1 MYRLATLAVLLV
13 ASAETAAAQRYTVDR
28 WEVDDGLPNNALSDL
43 IQSRDGYL
51 WIATWAG
58 VVRFDG
64 VRFTPVAED
73 LPNDHA
79 RVLFEDRDGA
89 MWIGVSGAGLVR
101 WRAGVVEMLTEADGL
116 AGHDVRA
123 LAEDGEGRIWAGTE
137 NGVSVIEPRPFD
149 ASRRELTPG
158 KGRITTYRVEQG
170 LPANDINGL
179 ARGRDGQMW
188 IATAKGVCAAKREDL
203 RCERLA
209 LFSGSANAVLEDR
222 LGRLWVGTD
231 AGLFSEGFDP
241 TPFAGQS
248 VNVLLPSNQGGLWVG
263 FLGGVVAL
271 VDARGI
277 ERYGPA
283 DGLPAGRV
291 VAIYEDPEGSVWV
304 ATDNGGLSRLKP
316 KRVTIYSTAEG
327 LPSNVIGSV
336 VQDGAGTIWAGTQCG
351 PVSELAAGRFVPRF
365 TEYTKDACAR
375 VLWPARDGSL
385 WIGTNGSGVFRW
397 SGGRMEHFGPSDG
410 LSDTRITALFEDRDG
425 VMWIGTE
432 FGGVHTYANGR
443 LSRGFGRAD
452 GVATGQIA
460 SFAQDRD
467 GRVWI
472 GSNAN
477 GLSVHEG
484 GRFRMLSP
492 EESPPTRNIAGL
504 VVDSRGDL
512 WIGSAADGLFR
523 RRHGRYEPFGVAQGL
538 GDRLIAVVV
547 EDRDANLWVCT
558 ARGIS
563 RLERARI
570 EAVAEGRAAS
580 LEPIILDR
588 SDGLLN
594 PEGSGGGLDPSGLR
608 DRDGRIW
615 ISTIGGI
622 AVIDPASFPTNAIP
636 PRVLIE
642 GATLADRPAVLGE
655 NGTIE
660 VPAGTE
666 SIELTY
672 TAFSLLS
679 PPKVRFK
686 YRLDGFDAQWHDAGS
701 RRTAYYPRLPP
712 GSYRFEVLAANNDGL
727 WSTSPAALALTVLPF
742 WWERWQV
749 RVAALGLLLVVT
761 GVAVRFVVL
770 KRTRAELAELERQH
784 ALERER
790 TRIARDLH
798 DDLGSRLSLIG
809 LIAEGTEASV
819 AARAAAETLD
829 QLVWTMNAQNDTAGS
844 FAAYA
849 SRLAE
854 EHLDAAG
861 LTHRFHIQTGLGARE
876 LGAETRRQVYLAF
889 KEAINNVVKH
899 ARATEVHISIGIEDQ
914 TLVVEVADDG
924 CGFSAGSGDPTGI
937 GLAGMRERLEA
948 IGGSAALTS
957 TPGGGHTRRVS
968 VTVEVRP
975 GRRLAC
981 PCDTAP
987 PPRWPTLRAP
997 WPSASSSSKT
1007 TRNCATR
1014 SGRSSIRRRI

>member
-1 MYRLATLAVLLV
+1 MARCTCSRRWPFSSAQV
-13 ASAETAAAQRYTVDR
+13 ARPTPPSVIPSIAGS
-28 WEVDDGLPNNALSDL
+28 VDDGLPNNALSDL
-43 IQSRDGYL
+43 IQSRDGYF

-79 RVLFEDRDGA
+79 RTLSRTVTGA
-89 MWIGVSGAGLVR
+89 MWIGMSGGGLVR
-101 WRAGVVEMLTEADGL
+101 WRAGLVETLTEADGL
-116 AGHDVRA
+116 AGDDVRA

-149 ASRRELTPG
+149 SSRRELTPG

-188 IATAKGVCAAKREDL
+188 IATANGVCVAKRHDV

-241 TPFAGQS
+241 TPLAGQP
-248 VNVLLPSNQGGLWVG
+248 VHVLLPSKQGGLWVG
-263 FLGGVVAL
+263 FRGGVVAL
-271 VDARGI
+271 VDDRGI

-304 ATDNGGLSRLKP
+304 ATDNGGLTRLKP
-316 KRVTIYSTAEG
+316 KRVTMYSTAEG
-327 LPSNVIGSV
+327 LPSNVIGSI
-336 VQDGAGTIWAGTQCG
+336 VQDAAGTIWAGTQCG

-397 SGGRMEHFGPSDG
+397 SGGRMEHFGTANG

-443 LSRGFGRAD
+443 LSRAFGRAD

-477 GLSVHEG
+477 GLSVYEG
-484 GRFRMLSP
+484 GRFRMLLP

-504 VVDSRGDL
+504 LVDSRGDL

-563 RLERARI
+563 RLERAKI

-642 GATLADRPAVLGE
+642 GATLADRPAALGRGRHDRRAGRNRVDRAGLHCVQSAGAAQGALQVPTQWIRCALARRRLASHGVL
-655 NGTIE
+655 
-660 VPAGTE
+660 P
-666 SIELTY
+666 
-672 TAFSLLS
+672 TAAARGRIASKCS
-679 PPKVRFK
+679 PPTT
-686 YRLDGFDAQWHDAGS
+686 
-701 RRTAYYPRLPP
+701 TAC
-712 GSYRFEVLAANNDGL
+712 G
-727 WSTSPAALALTVLPF
+727 
-742 WWERWQV
+742 V
-749 RVAALGLLLVVT
+749 RVPPP
-761 GVAVRFVVL
+761 
-770 KRTRAELAELERQH
+770 
-784 ALERER
+784 
-790 TRIARDLH
+790 
-798 DDLGSRLSLIG
+798 SR
-809 LIAEGTEASV
+809 
-819 AARAAAETLD
+819 
-829 QLVWTMNAQNDTAGS
+829 
-844 FAAYA
+844 
-849 SRLAE
+849 SRCC
-854 EHLDAAG
+854 
-861 LTHRFHIQTGLGARE
+861 R
-876 LGAETRRQVYLAF
+876 
-889 KEAINNVVKH
+889 
-899 ARATEVHISIGIEDQ
+899 S
-914 TLVVEVADDG
+914 
-924 CGFSAGSGDPTGI
+924 
-937 GLAGMRERLEA
+937 
-948 IGGSAALTS
+948 GGSA
-957 TPGGGHTRRVS
+957 
-968 VTVEVRP
+968 
-975 GRRLAC
+975 GRCGWPHLAC
-981 PCDTAP
+981 C
-987 PPRWPTLRAP
+987 W
-997 WPSASSSSKT
+997 S
-1007 TRNCATR
+1007 
-1014 SGRSSIRRRI
+1014 

>member
-1 MYRLATLAVLLV
+1 MYLLAMLAFLFG
-13 ASAETAAAQRYTVDR
+13 AGTETAASQRYTVDR
-28 WEVDDGLPNNALSDL
+28 WDVDDGLPNNALSDL

-79 RVLFEDRDGA
+79 RALFEDRDGA

-101 WRAGVVEMLTEADGL
+101 WRAGLVEALTEADGL

-149 ASRRELTPG
+149 SSRRELTPG

-188 IATAKGVCAAKREDL
+188 IATAKGVCAAKRHDL

-209 LFSGSANAVLEDR
+209 LFSGSPNAVLEDR

-277 ERYGPA
+277 ERYGAA

-304 ATDNGGLSRLKP
+304 ATDNGGLTRLKP
-316 KRVTIYSTAEG
+316 KRVTMYSTAEG

-351 PVSELAAGRFVPRF
+351 PVSELVAGRFVPRF

-397 SGGRMEHFGPSDG
+397 SGGRMEHFGPSNG

-452 GVATGQIA
+452 GVATELIS

-477 GLSVHEG
+477 GLSVYEG

-492 EESPPTRNIAGL
+492 AESPPTRNIAGL

-512 WIGSAADGLFR
+512 WIGSAANGLFR

-563 RLERARI
+563 RLERAKI

-588 SDGLLN
+588 ADGLLN

-608 DRDGRIW
+608 DREGRIW

-642 GATLADRPAVLGE
+642 GATLGDRPAAQDKD
-655 NGTIE
+655 GTIE

-672 TAFSLLS
+672 TAFSLLA

-686 YRLDGFDAQWHDAGS
+686 YRLDGFDAQWHDVGS

-712 GSYRFEVLAANNDGL
+712 GSHRFEVLAANNDGL
-727 WSTSPAALALTVLPF
+727 WSTSPAAIALTRAAVLVGALAGAGGRAWPAAGRHRRGGAIRGP
-742 WWERWQV
+742 EADPRRACRARAPARARARAHAHRPRPARRSGITSLPH
-749 RVAALGLLLVVT
+749 RVDRGRHR
-761 GVAVRFVVL
+761 GVGGGAGRRRDARSAGVDGE
-770 KRTRAELAELERQH
+770 RAERHRGELCGVRQPACRGTPRCGRPH
-784 ALERER
+784 ASLSHPDGPRHPR
-790 TRIARDLH
+790 ARRRD
-798 DDLGSRLSLIG
+798 
-809 LIAEGTEASV
+809 E
-819 AARAAAETLD
+819 
-829 QLVWTMNAQNDTAGS
+829 
-844 FAAYA
+844 
-849 SRLAE
+849 
-854 EHLDAAG
+854 AAG
-861 LTHRFHIQTGLGARE
+861 LSRVQRGGQQRREARPRHRGAHFDRHRGPDARRRGGRRRLRIQRRERRSDRHRARRHARE
-876 LGAETRRQVYLAF
+876 TRSHRWVG
-889 KEAINNVVKH
+889 
-899 ARATEVHISIGIEDQ
+899 RADVD
-914 TLVVEVADDG
+914 
-924 CGFSAGSGDPTGI
+924 AGG
-937 GLAGMRERLEA
+937 R
-948 IGGSAALTS
+948 
-957 TPGGGHTRRVS
+957 HTRRVS

-975 GRRLAC
+975 RRRLAC

-987 PPRWPTLRAP
+987 PPRWSTLSAP

-1007 TRNCATR
+1007 TLNCATR
-1014 SGRSSIRRRI
+1014 SGRSSTRRRI